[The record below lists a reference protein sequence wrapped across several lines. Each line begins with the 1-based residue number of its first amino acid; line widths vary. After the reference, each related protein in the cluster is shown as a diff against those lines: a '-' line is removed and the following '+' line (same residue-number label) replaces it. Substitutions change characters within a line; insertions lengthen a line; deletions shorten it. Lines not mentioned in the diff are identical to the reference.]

1 MRICQPTMLS
11 EFIQNERFVFVVKN
25 NSSGRW
31 RRSEGDRI
39 GTIDIPCEI
48 RIEYLQIVLKKIEY
62 ANGAEREYI
71 KIMYIF
77 C

>member
-11 EFIQNERFVFVVKN
+11 VFIQNERYVFVVKN
-25 NSSGRW
+25 NPPGRW

-62 ANGAEREYI
+62 ANGTEREYI
-71 KIMYIF
+71 
-77 C
+77 